1 MDMKK
6 KEIRY
11 CDSMSGNG
19 STILRNLIDY
29 LQRESMDKKK
39 EELNRSEWSL
49 RDMRSTIPQ
58 QQNCSDCG
66 VFTCVNAI
74 LSCLRLVCA
83 SSFPFP

>member
-1 MDMKK
+1 MMDMKK

-29 LQRESMDKKK
+29 LQKESMDKKK

-66 VFTCVNAI
+66 VSPA
-74 LSCLRLVCA
+74 
-83 SSFPFP
+83 